1 MRKYILKTILA
12 GALAVGA
19 TTSCDFLDVS
29 EELGGI
35 SSFETIFSNVD
46 RTKKWYGQ
54 CFDNRPDYSNIWG
67 ATNDMGDAWAGYAD
81 EIYTR
86 EHNKYGKYSNWNSD
100 LGHNHRWGSLY
111 QSIRQCNIF
120 LEYAH
125 ALQEEGGPDA
135 PHISEAEMKIYK
147 ANVKFMRAIYHYYL
161 FEMYGPIPIVA
172 NSYTLDNLPDL
183 ERSSVDEVVNWID
196 SELAAAMVDMEQE
209 PYTNNENMR
218 GVPTK
223 GVAMAY
229 RAKLWVYAASPL
241 FNGSWKYGASLANT
255 DGKKLFPDE
264 STKDQ
269 KIGNAV
275 KYLREFLDYA
285 EAGRYALVDT
295 DNPAEDLYNLF
306 QEYNSEIIWATT
318 TSSWGSLN
326 AETFDGHCTPKGEY
340 HGLNGVDMLQELVDD
355 FYDEE
360 GYPIRFNEYES
371 EFMPKST
378 VYDYYDNEADEWGT
392 LDLAKCYGEANV
404 TTEMKNAE
412 AYEVNGMYLHREPR
426 FYNSVTFTGMTW
438 ASSGNRIEFDYQA
451 SSGTGSGDGEPNTG
465 HMLYKRYYRKLGQ
478 GTGYVSSKYRP
489 SIIFRL
495 AEFYLLYAEMLNEQ
509 DAVGNQDEILK
520 YVNLVRDRAGIKPL
534 EECNP
539 SIAGN
544 YTLMRDAI
552 RRESRI
558 ELCTE
563 GQRYFDLCRWLIGV
577 DVLNK
582 NMTRLNLFRTEED
595 GFYTRMNFNPRYFA
609 EKNYLYPIPN
619 DETKR
624 SDKLVQN
631 PGW

>member
-1 MRKYILKTILA
+1 MKNSILKNILI
-12 GALAVGA
+12 GTLAVCS
-19 TTSCDFLDVS
+19 TVSCDFLDVS

-35 SSFETIFSNVD
+35 SSFETIFNNVD

-86 EHNKYGKYSNWNSD
+86 EHQKYGKYSNWNSD
-100 LGHNHRWGSLY
+100 LSYNHRWGSLY

-135 PHISEAEMKIYK
+135 PSITDAEMTLYR
-147 ANVKFMRAIYHYYL
+147 ANVRFMRAVYHYYL
-161 FEMYGPIPIVA
+161 FEMYGPVPIIE
-172 NSYTLDNLPDL
+172 NSFTLDNLPDL
-183 ERSSVDEVVNWID
+183 PRNSVDEVVSWID
-196 SELAAAMVDMEQE
+196 SELAACMEEMWPE
-209 PYTNNENMR
+209 PYTDTPEMR

-223 GVAMAY
+223 GTAMAY

-241 FNGSWKYGASLANT
+241 FNGSWEYGKNLANT

-264 STKDQ
+264 SMKQQ
-269 KIGNAV
+269 KIDNAV

-285 EAGRYALVDT
+285 ETGNRYQLVDT
-295 DNPAEDLYNLF
+295 DNPQEDLYNLF
-306 QEYNSEIIWATT
+306 MTYNSEIIWATT
-318 TSSWGSLN
+318 TNSWGSLG
-326 AETFDGHCTPKGEY
+326 AETFDGHCTPRGEY
-340 HGLNGVDMLQELVDD
+340 KGLNGVDMLQELVDD
-355 FYDEE
+355 FYDKD
-360 GYPIRFNEYES
+360 GYPIRINEYE
-371 EFMPKST
+371 EDFLPVST
-378 VYDYYDNEADEWGT
+378 IYDENRWGRLDVNSAYDAVTADRVKDTDFEVY
-392 LDLAKCYGEANV
+392 
-404 TTEMKNAE
+404 
-412 AYEVNGMYLHREPR
+412 GMYLDREPR
-426 FYNSVTFTGMTW
+426 FYNSVTFTGMPW
-438 ASSGNRIEFDYQA
+438 PSSAKRVEFFYGGSSG
-451 SSGTGSGDGEPNTG
+451 GGSGDGEPNTG
-465 HMLYKRYYRKLGQ
+465 HMLFKRYYRLLGN
-478 GTGYVSSKYRP
+478 GTGLVSSHYRP

-509 DAVGNQDEILK
+509 DPQDNSAEILK
-520 YVNLVRDRAGIKPL
+520 YVNLVRNRAGIKNL

-539 SIAGN
+539 GIAGN
-544 YTLMRDAI
+544 YELMRDAI

-563 GQRYFDLCRWLIGV
+563 GQRYFDLCRWLIAKE
-577 DVLNK
+577 VLNK
-582 NMTRLNLFRTEED
+582 DMTRLNTYRGEET
-595 GFYTRMNFNPRYFA
+595 GFYERQNFNTRFFD

-624 SDKLVQN
+624 SPAHLLVQN